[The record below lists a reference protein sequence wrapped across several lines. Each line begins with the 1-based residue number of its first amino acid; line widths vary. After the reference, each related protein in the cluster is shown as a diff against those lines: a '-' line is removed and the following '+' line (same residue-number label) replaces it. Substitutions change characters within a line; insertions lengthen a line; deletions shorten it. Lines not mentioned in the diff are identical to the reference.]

1 MANGRTAGGAPVVFN
16 ERNMDTHR
24 AFAHERNGGLE
35 LPSRRLNRDAGP
47 KDGDWL
53 CMTCG
58 YRNWR
63 HWGICLHCVQAFA
76 APPGPNVPEWNHGQ
90 IVAGG
95 GDTGGVAMS
104 VTSRHP
110 FRLGHGAEASYGAEH
125 SRIPDLLCSLLC
137 DSWVYSAF
145 KNYYCIFINS
155 FSH

>member
-1 MANGRTAGGAPVVFN
+1 
-16 ERNMDTHR
+16 MDTHR
-24 AFAHERNGGLE
+24 AFARERNGGLE

-95 GDTGGVAMS
+95 GDTRFMLLDGGGNPVKTNAVKDRGLPADGWS
-104 VTSRHP
+104 DQHP
-110 FRLGHGAEASYGAEH
+110 MPAGHVWKA
-125 SRIPDLLCSLLC
+125 
-137 DSWVYSAF
+137 
-145 KNYYCIFINS
+145 
-155 FSH
+155 